1 MIQFTVGSLQKK
13 TSLLGALRHFGVSS
27 TMRRRIKH
35 SGVCKINGHDATTKD
50 FVVEGD
56 RVEVTL
62 PEKNSFTP
70 EAIPLTIAYEDDYII
85 VVNKPAGL
93 LMHPTSGAHTGTL
106 ANALAW
112 YYEKTGQSCAYHP
125 MHRLDRNTSG
135 LCLIA
140 KQPQIQYAFSRQ
152 DLAYHRFY
160 AALCEGVFP
169 APLVTVHWPIERLP
183 GSIIQRRTGVAGKAA
198 HTDIRR
204 LAACADYSL
213 LEMVLHTGRTHQ
225 IRVHCA
231 SLGHPLVGDD
241 LYGGSRRFMER
252 QALHAFRVQFIH
264 PVTGNYIT
272 VNSPLPADMQ
282 ALVHRAGWDYN
293 GDSV

>member
-1 MIQFTVGSLQKK
+1 MIQFTVGPLQKK

-27 TMRRRIKH
+27 TLRRRIKH

-152 DLAYHRFY
+152 DFDTTKEKRKKNIEKPAKTN
-160 AALCEGVFP
+160 ATSMGV
-169 APLVTVHWPIERLP
+169 RKRRN
-183 GSIIQRRTGVAGKAA
+183 GSAI
-198 HTDIRR
+198 
-204 LAACADYSL
+204 
-213 LEMVLHTGRTHQ
+213 
-225 IRVHCA
+225 
-231 SLGHPLVGDD
+231 
-241 LYGGSRRFMER
+241 
-252 QALHAFRVQFIH
+252 
-264 PVTGNYIT
+264 
-272 VNSPLPADMQ
+272 
-282 ALVHRAGWDYN
+282 
-293 GDSV
+293 